1 MYAFSMAPIIG
12 ITADIIENKHCVGVG
27 YSEAIQKAG
36 GIPVVLPPILGCEV
50 RYIEMCDGFVFTGGD
65 DPIMEAF
72 GEPTHPKATK
82 VHELRQAFELSL
94 LTKLQKLP
102 DVPVFG
108 ICLGMQ
114 FLGLQAG
121 ARLIQHL
128 DDEMLSRHQSGEHE
142 IASELGNGVVHTHHH
157 QALADA
163 GSLDVI
169 ARSED
174 GLIEG
179 IADKQ
184 KPWYIGV
191 QWHPER
197 TEHTLLGQALFNDFV
212 AAAT

>member
-1 MYAFSMAPIIG
+1 MYAPWMAPIIG
-12 ITADIIENKHCVGVG
+12 ITADIIENKHCIGVR
-27 YSEAIQKAG
+27 YSEVIQKAG
-36 GIPVVLPPILGCEV
+36 GMPFVLPPILGCEDA
-50 RYIEMCDGFVFTGGD
+50 YIDYCDGFVFSGGD

-72 GEPTHPKATK
+72 GLQTHSKATK
-82 VHELRQAFELSL
+82 VHEQRQAFELSL
-94 LTKLQKLP
+94 LAKLQ
-102 DVPVFG
+102 DVPEIPVFG
-108 ICLGMQ
+108 HCLGMQ

-121 ARLIQHL
+121 ATLIQHL
-128 DDEMLSRHQSGEHE
+128 DDEMLSKHKTGEHA
-142 IASELGNGVVHTHHH
+142 IISELGNGVVHTHHH

-163 GSLDVI
+163 GSLEVI

-197 TEHTLLGQALFNDFV
+197 TENSILGQGLFNDFV

>member
-1 MYAFSMAPIIG
+1 MYAPCMAPVIG
-12 ITADIIENKHCVGVG
+12 ITADIIENKHCVGIA
-27 YSEAIQKAG
+27 YSNAIRRAG
-36 GIPVVLPPILGCEV
+36 GTPLVLPPILGCEDTF
-50 RYIEMCDGFVFTGGD
+50 IEHCDGFVFSGGD

-72 GEPTHPKATK
+72 GKKTHPKATK
-82 VHELRQAFELSL
+82 VDERRQAFELSL
-94 LTKLQKLP
+94 LAKLQLVP
-102 DVPVFG
+102 EIPVFG
-108 ICLGMQ
+108 VCLGMQ
-114 FLGLQAG
+114 FLGLKAG
-121 ARLIQHL
+121 ATLIQHL
-128 DDEMLSRHQSGEHE
+128 DDEMLNRHKRGEHN
-142 IASELGNGVVHTHHH
+142 IASELGHGVVHTHHH

-179 IADKQ
+179 VADKQ

-197 TEHTLLGQALFNDFV
+197 TEHSILGQALFNDFV